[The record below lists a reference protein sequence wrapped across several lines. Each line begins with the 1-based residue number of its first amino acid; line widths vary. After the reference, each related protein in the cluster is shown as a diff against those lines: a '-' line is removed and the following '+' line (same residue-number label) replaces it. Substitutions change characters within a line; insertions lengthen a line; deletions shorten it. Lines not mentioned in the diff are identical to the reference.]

1 MLAALATKI
10 AVLAAIGSLAGFA
23 GPAFAALSP
32 ASHQPDAGAF
42 GPSSVRAGSI
52 DRDIESGTMRQVP
65 CAAGAGP
72 GARCYLAR

>member
-10 AVLAAIGSLAGFA
+10 AVLAAIGSLVGFS
-23 GPAFAALSP
+23 GHAFAALSP
-32 ASHQPDAGAF
+32 ASHHPDAGAF
-42 GPSSVRAGSI
+42 GSSSIPAGSI

-65 CAAGAGP
+65 CAAGAAP